1 MELLSERIRNV
12 MDGLKGQ
19 DDEKRIAL
27 AEIAGVSTLLVEKWL
42 NDRSAAIDYR
52 CSKKI
57 AEKLGYRTDWLMR
70 GIGPVRQKKSVAP
83 VAVGETHAQST
94 QPVIHPVAKSD
105 DLFLTHVTDEE
116 MRLLTFCR
124 IYPEAK
130 QTFLEIARD
139 ITNNQA

>member
-12 MDGLKGQ
+12 LDSIKGQ

-42 NDRSAAIDYR
+42 NDRSAVIDYR
-52 CSKKI
+52 CSKQLE
-57 AEKLGYRTDWLMR
+57 EKLGYRTDWLMR
-70 GIGPVRQKKSVAP
+70 GIGSVRKRKALRLLPLEKNAHQKHLK
-83 VAVGETHAQST
+83 
-94 QPVIHPVAKSD
+94 QPVSHAATKSD

-124 IYPEAK
+124 IFPEAK
-130 QTFLEIARD
+130 QRFLEMAKD
-139 ITNNQA
+139 ITND